1 MPVRIA
7 VVGAGR
13 FGVRHVATIS
23 KLQEEGLCD
32 LVAAVDI
39 SKQQLQRLTDYEC
52 RLETSLASV
61 LPDVD
66 AVDIVTPAS
75 THHQLAK
82 QCLLANKHVIVEKPM
97 ATSFMDA
104 VDLHNLGLERKK
116 VVSVGHQFR
125 YHKLTERL
133 KEYMKAGKIGNITLI
148 EGKFLNPN
156 EPRQDV
162 GSVLNYSH
170 FVDLCNYLLDSQP
183 YAVNCSILK
192 SDGKTFESD
201 ALTVLDYPS
210 GTKARLHV
218 GWAGRRKKRYFAVEG
233 SLTTITVDY
242 LGQSLEILTGNP
254 KSGILSDDLELDL
267 TPETEPLYLELND
280 FLNCVETGATP
291 LASSYSGVLSVYVCQ
306 RALQSATEHRTVPCG
321 IQDKTFTGKLLLSTE
336 SIAAR

>member
-1 MPVRIA
+1 MQVRIA

-13 FGVRHVATIS
+13 FGGRHVATFS
-23 KLQEEGLCD
+23 KLQDEGLCS
-32 LVAAVDI
+32 LVAVVD
-39 SKQQLQRLTDYEC
+39 SSRHQLQRLADYDC

-75 THHQLAK
+75 THHKLGRE
-82 QCLLANKHVIVEKPM
+82 CLLANKHVMIEKPM
-97 ATSFMDA
+97 TTSFRDA
-104 VDLHNLGLERKK
+104 VDLHNLGLEKEK

-133 KEYMKAGKIGNITLI
+133 REYINTGKMGEISLI

-162 GSVLNYSH
+162 GSILNYSH

-183 YAVNCSILK
+183 YAVSCSILK
-192 SDGKTFESD
+192 SDGNIFESD
-201 ALTVLDYPS
+201 ALTILDYPS

-218 GWAGRRKKRYFAVEG
+218 GWAGRRKKRYFTVEG
-233 SLTTITVDY
+233 SLATITVDY
-242 LGQSLEILTGNP
+242 LGQSLEILTGNA
-254 KSGILSDDLELDL
+254 KSGIVTDDLELEHS
-267 TPETEPLYLELND
+267 PETEPLYLELND
-280 FLNCVETGATP
+280 FLNCVGTGATP
-291 LASSYSGVLSVYVCQ
+291 LSSSYSGVLSVYVCQ
-306 RALQSATEHRTVPCG
+306 RALQSAMEHKALPCG